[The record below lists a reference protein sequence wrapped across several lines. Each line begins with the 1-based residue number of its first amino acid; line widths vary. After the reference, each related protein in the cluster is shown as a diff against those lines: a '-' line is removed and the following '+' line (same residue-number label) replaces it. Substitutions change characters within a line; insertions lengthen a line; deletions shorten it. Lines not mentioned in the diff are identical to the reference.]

1 MLIKE
6 DKTFDNLREK
16 SVMKW
21 LEDLKTH
28 DDIEVRG
35 GVQIATEYIES
46 LKKKIK
52 QLEDKNL
59 LKDKYLKK
67 VKTESDK

>member
-1 MLIKE
+1 MLNNE

-28 DDIEVRG
+28 EDIEVRG
-35 GVQIATEYIES
+35 GVQITSEYIQS
-46 LKKKIK
+46 LQDKIK
-52 QLEDKNL
+52 HLEDKNN

-67 VKTESDK
+67 MKTK